1 MIPVRIGQPRF
12 LRDTALAALAGA
24 AIGLLFALVVG
35 GSGFPEWG
43 ETLQG
48 ACSSLLIFYFV
59 GLAMRLGLHAI
70 HSHVHRGTD
79 PATEPARD
87 DLLRYTRP
95 FLWLGAAGAAAA
107 AVLAL
112 AFRLGT

>member
-1 MIPVRIGQPRF
+1 MTLVRIGRPRF

-24 AIGLLFALVVG
+24 AIGLLLALVVG

-48 ACSSLLIFYFV
+48 AGSSLLIFYLV
-59 GLAMRLGLHAI
+59 GLAMRLGLHAV
-70 HSHVHRGTD
+70 HSHVYRGTD
-79 PATEPARD
+79 PATEPPREE
-87 DLLRYTRP
+87 LLRFTRP
-95 FLWLGAAGAAAA
+95 FLWLGASGAAAA